1 VISAAEVTARTS
13 DDGAMPLLTLDEFFD
28 GNAEEGSIAP
38 NQWGGGRP
46 PLAVLADRLRAVERP
61 RERESRLRG

>member
-46 PLAVLADRLRAVERP
+46 PLAVLPTACGRWSGRASA
-61 RERESRLRG
+61 SRG